1 MKLGKKRL
9 KLTFHQHPA
18 GMFIK
23 TIISVFSGFEPIS
36 NVLSRVI
43 LPQSGIAP
51 QSGSIFLVQLFPS
64 FGLRDLK
71 FIPSENWI
79 HDLLQ
84 TVYPKSVGLS
94 WCFLFA
100 FWDKPSLMDEITI
113 LTHKTPMFDSK
124 VPHVAKNPSVYRF
137 KSPLFMKSPSVHHV
151 HPKII

>member
-51 QSGSIFLVQLFPS
+51 QSGSIFGSIVS
-64 FGLRDLK
+64 IIR
-71 FIPSENWI
+71 S
-79 HDLLQ
+79 
-84 TVYPKSVGLS
+84 S
-94 WCFLFA
+94 
-100 FWDKPSLMDEITI
+100 
-113 LTHKTPMFDSK
+113 
-124 VPHVAKNPSVYRF
+124 RF
-137 KSPLFMKSPSVHHV
+137 KI
-151 HPKII
+151 HPQ